1 MHRFLIVAV
10 LSLLLGSHA
19 ARADEG
25 RVYFGTYT
33 KAGGSEGIYTAGFD
47 EGSGKLGEP
56 VLAAKVAS
64 PSFLTIAPS
73 GKTLYAVSE
82 TAGADGGRVTAFRIL
97 ASGLLEKLND
107 QSSGGDGPCHV
118 SLSSDGKTL
127 AVANYGG
134 GSVASYRIGDDGALS
149 APVSVI
155 QHTGSSVDPKR
166 QKEPHAHSINF
177 SPDGRFAYAADLG
190 TDRIYLYAV
199 DPATSALKRAGETV
213 ITPGSGPRHF
223 SFRPDGQF
231 AYVINEMTLKVN
243 AFRVDAASGA
253 LTEVQSLSTL
263 PEGTDPVGS
272 TAEVVAHPSGKF
284 LYGSNRGH
292 DTIVVYAID
301 GATGQLTWVENEPIR
316 GKTPRNFVVS
326 PDGKWLLAAGQQS
339 DSVTVFAI
347 DARTGELEFA
357 DSQIKIS
364 SPVCIR
370 FLTKF

>member
-82 TAGADGGRVTAFRIL
+82 TGGSEGGRVTAFRIL

-149 APVSVI
+149 APVSMI

-223 SFRPDGQF
+223 GFRPDGQF

-292 DTIVVYAID
+292 DTLVVYAID

-347 DARTGELEFA
+347 DARTGALEFA